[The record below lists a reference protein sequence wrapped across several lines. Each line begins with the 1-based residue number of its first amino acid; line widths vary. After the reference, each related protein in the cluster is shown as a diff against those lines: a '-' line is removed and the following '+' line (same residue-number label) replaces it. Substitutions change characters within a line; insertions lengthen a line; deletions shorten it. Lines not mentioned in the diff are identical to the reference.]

1 MQISIQPIVPEQ
13 IPFLYQQNALF
24 ILDYRSLS
32 ESFDYEIPS
41 MWKYE
46 NLAPWIL
53 NGQTIL
59 VNQNS
64 SLLHYENNNNLL
76 IINTGDSAKTSLIER
91 AEKSGI
97 VNNMSFD
104 KVFAFIPHPAIDEF
118 CKKYNKALS
127 YTY

>member
-76 IINTGDSAKTSLIER
+76 IINT
-91 AEKSGI
+91 
-97 VNNMSFD
+97 
-104 KVFAFIPHPAIDEF
+104 
-118 CKKYNKALS
+118 
-127 YTY
+127 